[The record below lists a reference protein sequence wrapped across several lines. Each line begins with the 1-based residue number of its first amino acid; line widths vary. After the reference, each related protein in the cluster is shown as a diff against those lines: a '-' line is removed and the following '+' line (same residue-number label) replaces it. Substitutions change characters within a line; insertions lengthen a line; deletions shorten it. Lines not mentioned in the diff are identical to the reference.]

1 MRLPRPHLLFAALA
15 VLALLAL
22 GGCTLTPSGGRAPT
36 AVIDAS
42 RLGGPAPLVVS
53 FDASRS
59 RDDGEIV
66 DVKWSFEGGAST
78 LHGARCAYVFRTPG
92 TCAVDLTVVD
102 DEGNVGTAHVNIVV
116 ENSPPV
122 ANLRLSDDA
131 PLVGEWVTVDG
142 SGSYD
147 PEGLP
152 IELAWDFGD
161 GATALGATA
170 GHSYDSVGLYT
181 ITLVV
186 RDASGGVSTARHGLL
201 VQESTPG
208 GGCSG
213 GEGVLLGWMR
223 TQAAGPLTS
232 PVALDV

>member
-1 MRLPRPHLLFAALA
+1 LATLAALA
-15 VLALLAL
+15 PLALA
-22 GGCTLTPSGGRAPT
+22 GCTLSPSGGRVPT
-36 AVIDAS
+36 ATIDAS
-42 RLGGPAPLVVS
+42 CLGGPAPLTVS

-66 DVKWSFEGGAST
+66 DVEWSFEGGAST
-78 LHGARCAYVFRTPG
+78 LHGARCAYVFHAAG
-92 TCAVDLTVVD
+92 TCVVDLAVID
-102 DEGNVGTAHVNIVV
+102 DEGNVATAHVDIVV

-142 SGSYD
+142 SASYD

-161 GATALGATA
+161 GAATLGATG
-170 GHSYDSVGLYT
+170 GHAYTVVGLYT
-181 ITLVV
+181 ITLVA
-186 RDASGGVSTARHGLL
+186 RDAAGAESIVRHNLL
-201 VQESTPG
+201 VQERTPG

-213 GEGVLLGWMR
+213 GGAVTLR
-223 TQAAGPLTS
+223 R
-232 PVALDV
+232 

>member
-1 MRLPRPHLLFAALA
+1 VRLLRPHLSSATLAAL
-15 VLALLAL
+15 VLLVL
-22 GGCTLTPSGGRAPT
+22 GGCALSPNGGRTPT

-66 DVKWSFEGGAST
+66 DIEWSFEGEAST
-78 LHGARCAYVFRTPG
+78 LHGVHCAYVFRTPG
-92 TCAVDLTVVD
+92 TCAVDLTVID
-102 DEGNVGTAHVNIVV
+102 DEGNVGSAHVDIVV

-161 GATALGATA
+161 GATARGATG
-170 GHSYDSVGLYT
+170 GHAYDSVGLYT

-186 RDASGGVSTARHGLL
+186 RDAAGGESTARHNLL
-201 VQESTPG
+201 VQERTPG

-213 GEGVLLGWMR
+213 GAPIVLF
-223 TQAAGPLTS
+223 
-232 PVALDV
+232 